1 MMRQNKNN
9 QRNVC
14 KQGGISGEVCQEK
27 IISKVSMFYTKL
39 FTSKRG
45 PLAKIWLAAHWEKK
59 ITKAHVFECNLE
71 NTIKEL
77 ISPQIKIGLRTSGH
91 LLLGVVRIY
100 SRKAKYLLADCNDA
114 VIKIKVAFRP
124 GQTDLPSENLEATF
138 KVITLPEDFADFS
151 SQLPDI
157 NAIEV
162 ADHFSLNQCRTE
174 DITLKEDLGNSFL
187 LLQSD
192 FGEESHQQGG
202 LFDVSF
208 PSLAAPGDGFG
219 DEELGVDF
227 LDFMAHSTEDVMP
240 INFSPDHAEREMP
253 ETPPPTAVSLA
264 HPDTPS
270 PTLRPQSK
278 ASSPDQTTLLANE
291 EEGFALEP
299 VSETLSSDRKRVKR
313 KRTLLVDRVKEL
325 SNEEIRDQLT
335 DTSDLLCPMDM
346 APPTRKLMEW
356 KEMGSVH
363 KLFHSYCVPAMH
375 PHLRQLFPR
384 DLLPERL
391 GADQDAD
398 GGGPE
403 QMRSRQR
410 QTAEGSSLGFEFGGD
425 SSLLQESQDRS
436 STGHSLHGTPLR
448 TTASSRHS
456 APAPAREHQAELKE
470 VSLPD
475 LSFEDSMRVHPP
487 ELEREPPQTQTQT
500 QSVLASQDFEEK
512 RMSSRAQG
520 LLHFLRSQSC
530 SGGAAVFS
538 LLELNR
544 ECSRMQASAT
554 FFSFLLLKKQKALEL
569 HQDLPYDDIV
579 ASPGPTFHQL

>member
-1 MMRQNKNN
+1 
-9 QRNVC
+9 
-14 KQGGISGEVCQEK
+14 
-27 IISKVSMFYTKL
+27 MFYTKL

-77 ISPQIKIGLRTSGH
+77 ISPVIKIGLRTSGH

-114 VIKIKVAFRP
+114 VLKIKVAFRP
-124 GQTDLPSENLEATF
+124 GQTDLPSDNLEATF
-138 KVITLPEDFADFS
+138 KVITLPEDFTDFS
-151 SQLPDI
+151 IQLPDI

-219 DEELGVDF
+219 DEELGVGF
-227 LDFMAHSTEDVMP
+227 LDFMVNSAEDVMP
-240 INFSPDHAEREMP
+240 INFSPDRAEKEMP
-253 ETPPPTAVSLA
+253 ATPPPTAVSQV
-264 HPDTPS
+264 HSDTPS
-270 PTLRPQSK
+270 PGPALQPQSR
-278 ASSPDQTTLLANE
+278 APSLDQTTLLLNE

-299 VSETLSSDRKRVKR
+299 VSETLSSERKRVKR
-313 KRTLLVDRVKEL
+313 KRRLLVDNVKEL
-325 SNEEIRDQLT
+325 SNEEIRDQII
-335 DTSDLLCPMDM
+335 DTADLLCPLDM

-363 KLFHSYCVPAMH
+363 KLFHSYCVPAIH
-375 PHLRQLFPR
+375 PHLKQLFPR
-384 DLLPERL
+384 DLLPQQL
-391 GADQDAD
+391 GVEQDTD

-403 QMRSRQR
+403 QMRRNQQR
-410 QTAEGSSLGFEFGGD
+410 HNAEGSSLEIGED

-436 STGHSLHGTPLR
+436 STRHSLHGTPLQP
-448 TTASSRHS
+448 TASSRRS
-456 APAPAREHQAELKE
+456 ALTPSREHQGTLTE

-475 LSFEDSMRVHPP
+475 IPSEDSMCVHPS
-487 ELEREPPQTQTQT
+487 ELDREPLQTQT
-500 QSVLASQDFEEK
+500 QSALDSQDFEEK
-512 RMSSRAQG
+512 KMSSRAQD

-544 ECSRMQASAT
+544 KCSRMQASAT
-554 FFSFLLLKKQKALEL
+554 FFSFLVLKKQKALEL
-569 HQDLPYDDIV
+569 HQDMPYTDII
-579 ASPGPTFHQL
+579 ATPGPAFHRL